1 MHLCIVCFA
10 RPAADEDAAF
20 CDNVC
25 AEAWISNARAS
36 MESIRRHIE
45 LEARVE
51 RAVGPAMAPHILAAF
66 NDTTPTGP
74 LH

>member
-1 MHLCIVCFA
+1 
-10 RPAADEDAAF
+10 
-20 CDNVC
+20 
-25 AEAWISNARAS
+25 